1 MDTKAGSY
9 YANVALISKL
19 NRNPDRR
26 ECERIEMIMTWKGQK
41 IEMYKVQV
49 SNIK

>member
-9 YANVALISKL
+9 YAYLALISKM

-26 ECERIEMIMTWKGQK
+26 ECKRIEMIMTWKGQK
-41 IEMYKVQV
+41 TEMYKVQV